1 MLELIN
7 VSYLDGDRRIVD
19 TVDLEIEAGSV
30 VVLLGPR
37 GAGKTTL
44 LRLISGELEPTSGFV
59 VRDPRVSRPTILDEP
74 GDDPKACAD
83 PHARLALAARMAGWG
98 VGVVAVV
105 EDVSAAALFADRVL
119 LMRGGQIVAD
129 GLPSIVLQP
138 QLVQSV
144 YALPC
149 RVGPRRRPVR
159 TRARRTR

>member
-59 VRDPRVSRPTILDEP
+59 VRDPRVSLSTNPATIRRPAPIRT
-74 GDDPKACAD
+74 
-83 PHARLALAARMAGWG
+83 
-98 VGVVAVV
+98 
-105 EDVSAAALFADRVL
+105 
-119 LMRGGQIVAD
+119 RGSRS
-129 GLPSIVLQP
+129 LP
-138 QLVQSV
+138 
-144 YALPC
+144 AW
-149 RVGPRRRPVR
+149 RVGGSASSRSWKTSRPRRSSPI
-159 TRARRTR
+159 ACS